1 MAARITVNLNAKG
14 EFEIW
19 LNPEGRDVL
28 VKELQGLSETNDHF
42 HLGPRPIGEVQVSG
56 RRYRSDDQLLEYGS
70 SFERMTGTQSI
81 SRMSRII
88 RSNLIEGRQ
97 VVVKRECPIW
107 VKLRRTH

>member
-42 HLGPRPIGEVQVSG
+42 HLGPRPIGEVR
-56 RRYRSDDQLLEYGS
+56 RRYQSDDQLLE
-70 SFERMTGTQSI
+70 TPL
-81 SRMSRII
+81 
-88 RSNLIEGRQ
+88 SNG
-97 VVVKRECPIW
+97 
-107 VKLRRTH
+107 